1 MCEVYF
7 CATVRETSNPRVKQ
21 AAKSNFAAVAFNDG
35 P

>member
-1 MCEVYF
+1 MCEIYF
-7 CATVRETSNPRVKQ
+7 YATVRNSGVKQ